1 MEFPQKIGQNTKKI
15 YKKKEKQKIKTAYG
29 DFFLPK
35 ILKSD
40 IGQEIKTK
48 IRKKQK
54 QKKMLKKTEVNVF
67 AIGPNRPITHVS
79 QCPTSLGAFWR
90 ISMIKSF
97 YGELN
102 MNAQRK

>member
-1 MEFPQKIGQNTKKI
+1 MHKHINTKHKGEKWSFPKKLGKI
-15 YKKKEKQKIKTAYG
+15 RKKFIKKKEKQKIKTAYG

-54 QKKMLKKTEVNVF
+54 QKKMLKKL
-67 AIGPNRPITHVS
+67 R
-79 QCPTSLGAFWR
+79 
-90 ISMIKSF
+90 
-97 YGELN
+97 
-102 MNAQRK
+102 

>member
-1 MEFPQKIGQNTKKI
+1 MHKHINTKHKGEKWSFPKKKKWAKYEKI

-54 QKKMLKKTEVNVF
+54 QKKMLKKL
-67 AIGPNRPITHVS
+67 R
-79 QCPTSLGAFWR
+79 
-90 ISMIKSF
+90 
-97 YGELN
+97 
-102 MNAQRK
+102 